1 MNDLPL
7 IYDAADGWTRE
18 GSVDSISAHSI
29 TLRACGL
36 APGAVVEIERG
47 RRRRPALAQVI
58 SAGARAAV
66 CAPIGRA
73 SGIRVGSPARSTL
86 AHLGAFAGDG
96 LLGRATDAWGRHD
109 GDSAT
114 ARVVNVDS
122 AAFCKSGRVPITR
135 ALRTGIAAID
145 AFAALGAGQRI
156 ALFAAAGVGKTT
168 LLHQIVERC
177 DVDARVVA
185 LVGERGR
192 EATETIAKF
201 RRSSAWSSTTVVCA
215 TAEAPPSER
224 FAAARTATAQA
235 LHLAGSGRHV
245 LLVVDSLTR
254 VANAWREIVLASG
267 EAALHR
273 GHPPGLPSMLAGMV
287 ESAGARRAGTVT
299 AVYSVLVEAD
309 DLNEP
314 VSDFVRG
321 FVDGHVILSRTLA
334 QAGRYPPIDVLRSI
348 SRLMADVAD
357 AAHIRAAAALRGAL
371 STLERA
377 EDLLAIGAYRP
388 GGDPKLDAALAER
401 DDIEALLYDDGTGRG
416 DPIEKLKAIAARLEV
431 AS

>member
-18 GSVDSISAHSI
+18 GSVDSVSSDSVA
-29 TLRACGL
+29 LRACGL

-47 RRRRPALAQVI
+47 RRRQPALAQVI
-58 SAGARAAV
+58 SAGAHTAV

-73 SGIRVGSPARSTL
+73 SGIRVGARARSTL
-86 AHLGAFAGDG
+86 AHLGSFAGDG
-96 LLGRATDAWGRHD
+96 LLGRATDAWGRPD
-109 GDSAT
+109 GDSAIG
-114 ARVVNVDS
+114 RVVNVVS
-122 AAFCKSGRVPITR
+122 SAFCKSERVPITR

-145 AFAALGAGQRI
+145 AFAMLGSGQRI
-156 ALFAAAGVGKTT
+156 ALFAGAGVGKTT
-168 LLHQIVERC
+168 LLHRIVERC

-201 RRSSAWSSTTVVCA
+201 RRSSEWNSTTVVCA

-224 FAAARTATAQA
+224 LAAARTATAQA
-235 LHLAGSGRHV
+235 QHLASSRRHV

-254 VANAWREIVLASG
+254 VASAWREIVLASG

-273 GHPPGLPSMLAGMV
+273 GHPPGLPSMLAGLV
-287 ESAGARRAGTVT
+287 EQAGARRAGTVT

-321 FVDGHVILSRTLA
+321 FVDGHIILSRTLA
-334 QAGRYPPIDVLRSI
+334 QAGKYPPIDVLRSI
-348 SRLMADVAD
+348 SRLMTDVAD
-357 AAHIRAAAALRGAL
+357 QAHVSAAAAVRGAL

-377 EDLLAIGAYRP
+377 DDLLAIGAYRP
-388 GGDPKLDAALAER
+388 GGDPKLDAALAVR
-401 DDIEALLYDDGTGRG
+401 DDIEALLYGADAADHG
-416 DPIEKLKAIAARLEV
+416 DPIEKLEAIAARL
-431 AS
+431 